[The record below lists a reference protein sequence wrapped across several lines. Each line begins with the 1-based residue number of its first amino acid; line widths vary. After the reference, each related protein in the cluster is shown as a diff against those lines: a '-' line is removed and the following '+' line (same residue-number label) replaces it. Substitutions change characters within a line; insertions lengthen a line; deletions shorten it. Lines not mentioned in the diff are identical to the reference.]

1 MWTEIMAQFIC
12 PSCGSKYF
20 RTSKT
25 GRKIIFQVA
34 HERTVQFV
42 QQATEDSS
50 DVVID
55 ENNIYCGA
63 CSWQGSL
70 GEVVESHKN

>member
-1 MWTEIMAQFIC
+1 MAQFIC

-20 RTSKT
+20 MISKT

-34 HERTVQFV
+34 SGRTLEFV
-42 QQATEDSS
+42 QVTTEEIS

-55 ENNIYCGA
+55 TYNICCGA

-70 GEVVESHKN
+70 GEVVESHRD